1 MDLNLLSL
9 PGDGI
14 GPEVTLEAERV
25 LSAVAARFGHCVKI
39 ERGLI
44 GAAALEAGYDPLP
57 PATCAAAKA
66 ADAVLLGAVG
76 LPGYDLHPPARRPEK
91 GLLELRSALGV
102 FANLR
107 PVKAYA
113 SLVQASPLKEERV
126 AGTDLLILRE
136 LTGGLYFG
144 EPRGITQG
152 RAVNT
157 MVYTEPEIERAAR
170 LAFTLAMGRRRRVTS
185 VDKANVLENSQ
196 LWRQVVDRVA
206 KDYPEV
212 TLNHLLVDNAAMQL
226 VLEPAAFDVLLTEN
240 LFGDIL
246 SDEAAVIAGSIGLL
260 GSASLGERRKDGRL
274 PGLYEPIHGS
284 APAIA
289 GKGLANPLGA
299 IASMAMMLDWS
310 FGLTEEAAC
319 VEESIGWLLDHGSL
333 TPDLGGKATTRE
345 VGEALCARI
354 GVLAGTA
361 R

>member
-1 MDLNLLSL
+1 M
-9 PGDGI
+9 
-14 GPEVTLEAERV
+14 
-25 LSAVAARFGHCVKI
+25 
-39 ERGLI
+39 
-44 GAAALEAGYDPLP
+44 
-57 PATCAAAKA
+57 
-66 ADAVLLGAVG
+66 LLGAVG

-274 PGLYEPIHGS
+274 PGSTSPSMVRPRQSRGRVSPIPW
-284 APAIA
+284 AP
-289 GKGLANPLGA
+289 
-299 IASMAMMLDWS
+299 
-310 FGLTEEAAC
+310 
-319 VEESIGWLLDHGSL
+319 LL
-333 TPDLGGKATTRE
+333 PWR
-345 VGEALCARI
+345 
-354 GVLAGTA
+354 
-361 R
+361 